1 MTRFKRFISLFAAC
15 VVWFTGVTSAK
26 EDASITAPQQGVE
39 LLFPAGTGK
48 QAKGAKLSK
57 EQKKAVSLLKKL
69 KSIEKGG
76 NINATDKQGQTALM
90 HAAAA
95 NNRLA
100 ICWLVAKGADATI
113 KDKKGKTARNL
124 VCEWDQRIKNLLQL
138 CCEEKLP
145 VPSEENP
152 DEDYDRWVVQTGKIS
167 KDNCQEKLEDSAWR
181 QSGFLFKEAMA
192 VRAGAHADQLRPDQ
206 SEFLSIDYPPEGL
219 AFLIR
224 HGMPVQPCSATKWDE
239 ATPEHLRLL
248 LALGMTREPKDDHA
262 KLLFALMLDD
272 VKRLESLLEQKP
284 DEAKIPALYGHA
296 QSAEAVKA
304 LVAAAG
310 GVPDATACLTAVLQN
325 SYSSGAVKGLL
336 EAGVPVPTGDKIA
349 EPILPDPAMASNGW
363 WNDGL
368 RFVDERHEDY
378 IYINMRRSEP
388 DVLKTLLDAGLNPNC
403 TVVDRY
409 KNPQTLLHRAATLG
423 RAAAVELL
431 LKYGADP
438 NAVDDNDTP
447 LSGIFGR
454 SPIDHGYYAPNV
466 SRIVQAL
473 LKAGADPN
481 LGRMDRRLVRI
492 IGEGNESFPRN
503 EKEGNE
509 DVSALRALLQ
519 AGLKVP
525 ADILLKFRGGQRQRL
540 SDAQYEEVALMLL
553 EHGADPLATAY
564 DGKTTLMT
572 AGRMGLRIAQKLLDA
587 GVDPV
592 AVSKGGETALKSALA
607 QNQPEAAKLLHDK
620 GARYSGDLFICDP
633 DCMQIMLDDGANV
646 PGDIYV
652 KLLEHGVSLY
662 EVSFTLDQYSRI
674 IGLLKKAGADP
685 GATSIEDLGNYD
697 GYPNPTAR
705 KALLSSELNLKSKE
719 SNGSAYLF
727 IATGHEIQDLIQAGA
742 DPHIVNKKG
751 QTPLF
756 RPNIKPSDIKL
767 FVRYGVD
774 VNAQNN
780 EGNTALMIMSKE
792 WWGKDCIHAL
802 LDAGA
807 DPNIKNKAGKTAL
820 QMALQIARK
829 EERDKIIKLL
839 KEHGAKE

>member
-1 MTRFKRFISLFAAC
+1 MLTIVLMGLSMASGQEKETAA
-15 VVWFTGVTSAK
+15 V
-26 EDASITAPQQGVE
+26 PQQGVE

-76 NINATDKQGQTALM
+76 NINAADKQGQTALM

-100 ICWLVAKGADATI
+100 VCWLIAKGADATI
-113 KDKKGKTARNL
+113 KSKSGKTARDL
-124 VCEWDQRIKNLLQL
+124 VCKWDQRIKNLLQL

-152 DEDYDRWVVQTGKIS
+152 DEDYDDWVVQTGKIS

-192 VRAGAHADQLRPDQ
+192 IRAGAHADQLRPDQ

-272 VKRLESLLEQKP
+272 VKRLESLLKQKP

-336 EAGVPVPTGDKIA
+336 EAGVPVPTDDKIV
-349 EPILPDPAMASNGW
+349 ELILPDPAMASNGW
-363 WNDGL
+363 WSAGL

-388 DVLKTLLDAGLNPNC
+388 DVLKVLLDAGLNPNC
-403 TVVDRY
+403 TFDDRY

-431 LKYGADP
+431 LKHGANP
-438 NAVDDNDTP
+438 NAVDNNNTP

-454 SPIDHGYYAPNV
+454 SPINDGYYAPNV

-481 LGRMDRRLVRI
+481 LGRMDRRLVHII
-492 IGEGNESFPRN
+492 IGEGNVNLPRN

-509 DVSALRALLQ
+509 EVSALRALLR
-519 AGLKVP
+519 AGLKAP
-525 ADILLKFRGGQRQRL
+525 ADILLNFRGGQCQRL
-540 SDAQYEEVALMLL
+540 SDAQYEEVALLLL
-553 EHGADPLATAY
+553 EHGADPLVTDN

-572 AGRMGLRIAQKLLDA
+572 AGRMGPRIAQKLLDA

-592 AVSKGGETALKSALA
+592 VVSKRGETALKSALA
-607 QNQPEAAKLLHDK
+607 QNQPEVAKLLHGK
-620 GARYSGDLFICDP
+620 GARYSGDLFICHP

-646 PGDIYV
+646 PKGIYV
-652 KLLEHGVSLY
+652 ELLYHGAYLN
-662 EVSFTLDQYSRI
+662 EVSFTSDQYSRI
-674 IGLLKKAGADP
+674 IELLKRTESDP
-685 GATSIEDLGNYD
+685 DASSIEDLTRPIRNCD
-697 GYPNPTAR
+697 ACPNPTAR
-705 KALLSSELNLKSKE
+705 KALLSSDLILKSEK
-719 SNGSAYLF
+719 SNGSVYLF

-742 DPHIVNKKG
+742 DPHIVNKEG

-767 FVRYGVD
+767 FVHYGVD
-774 VNAQNN
+774 VNAQDNQ
-780 EGNTALMIMSKE
+780 GNTALMIMSKN
-792 WWGKDCIHAL
+792 WWGKDCIPAL

-820 QMALQIARK
+820 QMTLQIARK